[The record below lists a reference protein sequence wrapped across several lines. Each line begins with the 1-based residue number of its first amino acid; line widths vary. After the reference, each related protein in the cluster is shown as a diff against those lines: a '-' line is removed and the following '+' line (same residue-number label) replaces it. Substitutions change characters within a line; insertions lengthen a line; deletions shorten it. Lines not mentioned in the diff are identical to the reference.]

1 MTKKILIIA
10 ATILMSIGTL
20 MADNDRIIDQKELPV
35 KAKEFISTYFSNEN
49 VTYAKLD
56 KDIFE
61 NRYEVYLKNG
71 VKIAFFKNGE
81 WKEVDAESASVT
93 FEMPEGLI
101 PIQLRQYVEANYTG
115 IRIKSIEKD
124 GRFTDVSLAN
134 GLDLRFDSN
143 YRLVNIDD

>member
-1 MTKKILIIA
+1 
-10 ATILMSIGTL
+10 MSIFSILGGKKTPKYPTDTIHDRE
-20 MADNDRIIDQKELPV
+20 DND
-35 KAKEFISTYFSNEN
+35 
-49 VTYAKLD
+49 
-56 KDIFE
+56 
-61 NRYEVYLKNG
+61 
-71 VKIAFFKNGE
+71 VKITFFKNGE

-101 PIQLRQYVEANYTG
+101 PIQLRQYVEANYMG
-115 IRIKSIEKD
+115 IRINSIEKE

>member
-1 MTKKILIIA
+1 
-10 ATILMSIGTL
+10 MSIFSILGGKKTPKYPTDTIQDRE
-20 MADNDRIIDQKELPV
+20 DND
-35 KAKEFISTYFSNEN
+35 
-49 VTYAKLD
+49 
-56 KDIFE
+56 
-61 NRYEVYLKNG
+61 
-71 VKIAFFKNGE
+71 VKITFFKNGE

-101 PIQLRQYVEANYTG
+101 PIQLRQYVEANYMG
-115 IRIKSIEKD
+115 IRINSIEKE

>member
-1 MTKKILIIA
+1 M
-10 ATILMSIGTL
+10 
-20 MADNDRIIDQKELPV
+20 
-35 KAKEFISTYFSNEN
+35 AKEFISTYFSNES

-56 KDIFE
+56 KELFE

-71 VKIAFFKNGE
+71 VKITFFKNGE
-81 WKEVDAESASVT
+81 WKEVNAESASVT

-101 PIQLRQYVEANYTG
+101 PIQLRQYVEANYMG
-115 IRIKSIEKD
+115 IRINSIEKE

>member
-20 MADNDRIIDQKELPV
+20 MADNDKIIDQKELPA
-35 KAKEFISTYFSNEN
+35 KAKEFISTYFSNES

-56 KDIFE
+56 KELFE

-71 VKIAFFKNGE
+71 VKITFFKNGE
-81 WKEVDAESASVT
+81 WKEGDAESASVT

-101 PIQLRQYVEANYTG
+101 PIQLRQYVEANYMG
-115 IRIKSIEKD
+115 IRINSIEKE

>member
-71 VKIAFFKNGE
+71 VKITFFKNGE

>member
-1 MTKKILIIA
+1 MIKKLLIIT
-10 ATILMSIGTL
+10 ATMLMSIGTL
-20 MADNDRIIDQKELPV
+20 MADNDRVIDTKDLPA
-35 KAKEFISTYFSNEN
+35 KATEFLNTYFANET
-49 VTYAKLD
+49 VTFAKLD
-56 KDIFE
+56 KELFE
-61 NRYEVYLKNG
+61 NKYEVMLKNG
-71 VKIAFFKNGE
+71 VKITFFKSGD

-101 PIQLRQYVEANYTG
+101 PIQLRQYVEANYMG
-115 IRIKSIEKD
+115 IRINSIEKE